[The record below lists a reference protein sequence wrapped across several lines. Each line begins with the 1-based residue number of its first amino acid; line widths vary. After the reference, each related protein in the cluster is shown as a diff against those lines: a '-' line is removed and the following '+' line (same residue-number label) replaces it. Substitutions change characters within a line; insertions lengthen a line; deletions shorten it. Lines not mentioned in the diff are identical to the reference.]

1 MKRILILFA
10 FAISV
15 LGVSAQSVESLFRQ
29 YKGEKNV
36 EYVHLSRF
44 VMSMVKM
51 LTKTE
56 QRDVKVLKAI
66 SSIQALSLE
75 ECTPIIRQNF
85 QKTLQTFQPTGY
97 TPFISSK
104 EADETN
110 YIYVKEKKGYIREL
124 LILSADKQDGA
135 IVHIKGRISP
145 DEINTIVKESTN
157 KKNLKSYKL

>member
-15 LGVSAQSVESLFRQ
+15 LGASAQSVEALFRQ
-29 YKGEKNV
+29 YKSEKNV
-36 EYVHLSRF
+36 EYLHIPHF
-44 VMSMVKM
+44 IMSMAKM

-56 QRDVKVLKAI
+56 LEEAKALKAI
-66 SSIQALSLE
+66 SSIRVLSLE
-75 ECTPIIRQNF
+75 ECSPIVRQNF
-85 QKTLQTFQPTGY
+85 QKTLQTFHPSGY
-97 TPFISSK
+97 TPIIFSK

-135 IVHIKGRISP
+135 IVHIKGRIKP
-145 DEINTIVKESTN
+145 EEVNTVVKQNT
-157 KKNLKSYKL
+157 KKKLKEL